1 MSIKLVVDNGEA
13 IELSAIGLADELQKL
28 DLDGVSSLVTIAL
41 GENGSSIQILGEQLS
56 LYALMGIFEAA
67 KFEMMSDLLEHGE

>member
-13 IELSAIGLADELQKL
+13 IEVGPIGLADQLAGI
-28 DLDGVSSLVTIAL
+28 DLEGVASVVTITL
-41 GENGSSIQILGEQLS
+41 GESGSSVQVIGDQLS

-67 KFEMMSDLLEHGE
+67 KFEMMSDLLEGD